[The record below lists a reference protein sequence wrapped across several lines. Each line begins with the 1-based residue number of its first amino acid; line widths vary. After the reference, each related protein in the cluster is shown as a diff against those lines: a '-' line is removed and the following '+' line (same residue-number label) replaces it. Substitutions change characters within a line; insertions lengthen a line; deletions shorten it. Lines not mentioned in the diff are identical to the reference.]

1 MEPPGITGT
10 TGKTDR
16 MSSGIALPRTAAMS
30 RRIWITWE
38 NQRRNSTTSAALGCK
53 LFVFDLDVKPLL
65 RYPLALALTCFTF
78 VRERP
83 SIIFV
88 QNPSMILATLAVAYG
103 RCFRIP
109 VIVDAHNAGIE
120 PLRRGPG
127 WQRVLTRFILRRA
140 ALTIVSNQ
148 ALGDTVREEEPGAAP
163 VAVLPDPIP
172 ELPAPKVKPALL
184 GNKNVLFVCA
194 WAIDEPYAEV
204 IKAAS
209 LLPPTTFVYITG
221 KSGDKLT
228 ASGMQIPPNVVLT
241 GYVDE
246 ESYIALVHTCDV
258 ILDLTTWE
266 DCLLCGAYEAVS
278 AERSVILSNT
288 AALKAY
294 FHAGALF
301 TDNTHEDIAARIQE
315 ALARQE
321 ELTGRIRGLK
331 EELIQRWQI
340 DKQSV
345 EEAVRQLER
354 PGGV

>member
-1 MEPPGITGT
+1 MSPSLKVSRFTGVASTPP
-10 TGKTDR
+10 R
-16 MSSGIALPRTAAMS
+16 AAALS

-38 NQRRNSTTSAALGCK
+38 SQRRNSTASDALGCK
-53 LFVFDLDVKPLL
+53 LFVFDLDVTPLL
-65 RYPLALALTCFTF
+65 RYPLALVLTCLTF

-83 SIIFV
+83 ATIFV
-88 QNPSMILATLAVAYG
+88 QNPSMILAAFAVAYG
-103 RCFRIP
+103 RRFRIP
-109 VIVDAHNAGIE
+109 VIVDTHNAGIE

-127 WQRVLTRFILRRA
+127 WQLVLTRFILRRA

-148 ALGDTVREEEPGAAP
+148 ALGDTVSEEPGAAP
-163 VAVLPDPIP
+163 VAVLADPIP
-172 ELPAPKVKPALL
+172 ELPSPRMKPALL

-194 WAIDEPYAEV
+194 WAIDEPYIEV

-221 KSGDKLT
+221 KSGDKLS
-228 ASGMQIPPNVVLT
+228 AAGVQAPPNVVLT

-246 ESYIALVHTCDV
+246 DSYVALVHTCDV

-266 DCLLCGAYEAVS
+266 DCLLCGAYEAVA

-288 AALKAY
+288 AALKSY

-301 TDNTHEDIAARIQE
+301 TDNTHEDIATRIQE
-315 ALARQE
+315 ALARQD
-321 ELTGRIRGLK
+321 ELTERIRGLK
-331 EELIQRWQI
+331 QELIQQWQV
-340 DKQSV
+340 DKERV
-345 EEAVRQLER
+345 EDAVRTLER